1 MVTLIGLIM
10 IIFIIMMIIMI
21 LPMMTNTEKLGVLE
35 NYLKG
40 LIDYYKPIRTDYGF
54 GGRENNYIACNI
66 QVEEIDLKIY
76 CQKNIFI

>member
-1 MVTLIGLIM
+1 
-10 IIFIIMMIIMI
+10 MMIIMI

-54 GGRENNYIACNI
+54 GGRENNYNACNI

>member
-1 MVTLIGLIM
+1 
-10 IIFIIMMIIMI
+10 MMIIMI

-40 LIDYYKPIRTDYGF
+40 LIDYYIPIRTDYGF

>member
-1 MVTLIGLIM
+1 
-10 IIFIIMMIIMI
+10 MMIIMI
-21 LPMMTNTEKLGVLE
+21 LPMITNTEKLGVLE